1 MQYLLALAAEL
12 KRRFG
17 GDAVNDFA
25 GDLIEVQD
33 FFCQAGAR
41 DKAGHAPDDAPGL
54 ILHDDRAPGK
64 LRARPECR

>member
-1 MQYLLALAAEL
+1 
-12 KRRFG
+12 
-17 GDAVNDFA
+17 VNDFA